1 MVQKISVSSVPLG
14 LSITAISTFGTVET
28 NGSLTMQLLIF
39 NLKIIGLALFSW
51 IWFFSGVVFIC
62 RFFALA
68 LSCSFNSW
76 KSHWISF
83 ISIFFSH
90 LYVQGQKGLISKV
103 VFCPVDM
110 QYLQLCSCLPPPSLL
125 SKWRPRD

>member
-51 IWFFSGVVFIC
+51 IWFFFW
-62 RFFALA
+62 
-68 LSCSFNSW
+68 SC
-76 KSHWISF
+76 
-83 ISIFFSH
+83 
-90 LYVQGQKGLISKV
+90 V
-103 VFCPVDM
+103 
-110 QYLQLCSCLPPPSLL
+110 YL
-125 SKWRPRD
+125 